1 MSGASRFSRAS
12 YGPRGTYSNAS
23 ASAAAGAIPGFQ
35 SYPEHGAA
43 VDEFEGETEMAAP
56 PPRAAAAVARPSQRT
71 IEQRPIEPRI
81 EAQTSWDTIAIPA
94 TFTQEMILRVLL
106 YLAGLLPKDGGPL
119 PQTIDL
125 TNLEML
131 HVDHKASILGFTGM
145 IFGRVSSI
153 DSAILM
159 STLLRC
165 AGYDRGDV
173 KLSEIVASEYVR
185 VRTDEIV
192 VAMIRA
198 SAHPVA
204 PQAAVP
210 QAAGRA
216 AAAVASDATRSPTG
230 PAAAAGGGGA
240 HDEEEE
246 PAHQPARP
254 PVKRPRVRM
263 DTVE

>member
-56 PPRAAAAVARPSQRT
+56 PPRAAAVVARPSQR
-71 IEQRPIEPRI
+71 PIEHRI

-94 TFTQEMILRVLL
+94 TYTQEMILRVLL

-192 VAMIRA
+192 MAMIRA
-198 SAHPVA
+198 SAHPV
-204 PQAAVP
+204 VP
-210 QAAGRA
+210 QAAGRGTA
-216 AAAVASDATRSPTG
+216 AAVVVASDATRSPTG